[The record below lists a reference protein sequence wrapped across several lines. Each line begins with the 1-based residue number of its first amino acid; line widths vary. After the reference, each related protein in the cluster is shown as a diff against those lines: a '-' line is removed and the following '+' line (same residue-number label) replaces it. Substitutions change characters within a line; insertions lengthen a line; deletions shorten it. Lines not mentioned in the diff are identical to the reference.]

1 MFTCSCVFLRPRK
14 LKTFKTS
21 ALQQHYSVKW
31 LIGGPRRLVTVL
43 NPSTTKQDFDVLPIA
58 SAIARI
64 VKLLNLGK
72 PETCRFRDVF
82 LPNEKEAIEEKQST
96 KSTRLLTTSF
106 KKRERVR
113 WSLLV
118 ENELKKRSAPKNDK
132 KPSRRTEDWEIF
144 ID

>member
-1 MFTCSCVFLRPRK
+1 M
-14 LKTFKTS
+14 
-21 ALQQHYSVKW
+21 
-31 LIGGPRRLVTVL
+31 TVL

-113 WSLLV
+113 
-118 ENELKKRSAPKNDK
+118 
-132 KPSRRTEDWEIF
+132 
-144 ID
+144 